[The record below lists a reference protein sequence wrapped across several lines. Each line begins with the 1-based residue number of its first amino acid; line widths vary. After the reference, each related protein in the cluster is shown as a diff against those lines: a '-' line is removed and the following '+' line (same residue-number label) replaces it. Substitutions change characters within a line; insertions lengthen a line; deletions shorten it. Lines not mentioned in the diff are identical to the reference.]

1 MSDWKDTT
9 LGDVLQ
15 FQRGFDITKKEQECG
30 NIPVVSSS
38 GIASYHNKAK
48 AKAPGVVI
56 GRKGTLGT
64 VHYINSKYWA
74 HDTTL
79 WVKDFK
85 SNLPKF
91 IYYFLKV
98 MHLENY
104 DTGASNPT
112 LNRNHIHKIK
122 LKFPPLPIQQKIEAV
137 LSAYDDLI
145 ENNNRRIALLEKM
158 AEEIYREWFVRLRF
172 PGYEQVTFHKGIP
185 EGWVQGVVSDVTAVM
200 SGGTPKTHIPSY
212 WGGDIPFLTPT
223 DIHSSFYALTTEK
236 TLTEDGLKKCSSKL
250 YPCHTVFIT
259 ARGTVGKLV
268 MNQRPMA
275 VNQTCYA
282 LKGKSYI
289 SQFFLFIAM
298 RFIVEHFRKAAT
310 GGVFD
315 TIVTRTFESIPFLVP
330 PSDTVRAFEDSVSP
344 IFSLIEEL
352 LLTNQSLQRT
362 HDRLLTRLI
371 SGKLSVEDLD
381 IQFPPSMTEEL
392 EANHDR

>member
-1 MSDWKDTT
+1 MSEWQDTT

-15 FQRGFDITKKEQECG
+15 FQRGFDITKKEQKPG

-38 GIASYHNKAK
+38 GISSYHNQAK

-64 VHYINSKYWA
+64 VHYIDCDYWA

-85 SNLPKF
+85 GNLPRF

-122 LKFPPLPIQQKIEAV
+122 LRFPSLPIQKKIAAV

-145 ENNNRRIALLEKM
+145 ENNDRRIALLEKM

-185 EGWVQGVVSDVTAVM
+185 ENWSLLKIELLCKEIRKGVKKKNLASDTKYLGLEHLPRKSILINNFDTAD
-200 SGGTPKTHIPSY
+200 SIQSDKLLFEE
-212 WGGDIPFLTPT
+212 GDILFGKIRPYLHKIVLARF
-223 DIHSSFYALTTEK
+223 A
-236 TLTEDGLKKCSSKL
+236 GACSS
-250 YPCHTVFIT
+250 
-259 ARGTVGKLV
+259 
-268 MNQRPMA
+268 
-275 VNQTCYA
+275 
-282 LKGKSYI
+282 
-289 SQFFLFIAM
+289 
-298 RFIVEHFRKAAT
+298 
-310 GGVFD
+310 D
-315 TIVTRTFESIPFLVP
+315 TIVVRPKSFEYTGFLLFTIF
-330 PSDTVRAFEDSVSP
+330 SDTFVELATASSKGTKMPRADWDFLKKLEIILPTKEILTKYQEVFDSYFKAMCKHARANE
-344 IFSLIEEL
+344 ILRQ
-352 LLTNQSLQRT
+352 TR
-362 HDRLLTRLI
+362 DRLLTRLI

-381 IQFPPSMTEEL
+381 IHIPPSM
-392 EANHDR
+392 ASDA